1 MVEDEGGIYQG
12 KGPCVALQCMLELG
26 LYSKCSGKPWT
37 ILKEGH

>member
-12 KGPCVALQCMLELG
+12 KGPSAALQYMLELG